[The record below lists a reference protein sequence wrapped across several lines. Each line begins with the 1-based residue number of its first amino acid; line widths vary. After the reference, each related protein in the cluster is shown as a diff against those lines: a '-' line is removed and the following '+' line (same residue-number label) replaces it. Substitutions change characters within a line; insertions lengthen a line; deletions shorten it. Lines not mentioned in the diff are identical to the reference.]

1 MLLFIFAMIVLLARL
16 ELYRVLFLPYSDLA
30 LYLPECKHSM
40 PFVVAAKGGSEEPES
55 HTIPLFSACDGVT
68 GAVLYTGG
76 PVWSMDWLPV
86 EGETTEHYV
95 ALAAYKGLDEVGRI
109 FLRELSST
117 VLWVHVSFVLCVYST
132 VEIHT
137 AVQYSRDTHC
147 TVQYIA

>member
-1 MLLFIFAMIVLLARL
+1 MIVLLARL

-55 HTIPLFSACDGVT
+55 HTIPLFSACEGYDGVT

-137 AVQYSRDTHC
+137 VQYITVEIH